1 MSIYAI
7 NKIMYM
13 LRNDAPF
20 RERIQQDPQG
30 VVGEFALTSEEREAL
45 TKGDVY
51 ALHQMG
57 AHAYLLQQLS
67 GAKLFGV
74 NSENYQPRIR
84 GQERPH

>member
-20 RERIQQDPQG
+20 RERMQQDPQG
-30 VVGEFALTSEEREAL
+30 VVGEFSLTSEEREAL
-45 TKGDVY
+45 TRGDVY

-57 AHAYLLQQLS
+57 AHAYLLHLS